1 MRTEGAGRKG
11 STLWLISRGSS
22 VCTNHL
28 LGALLVDGGR
38 NGEALAVFG
47 HEEEA
52 EMFLRF
58 WASRDGWR
66 VQRGEERELAPSLR
80 GPSWAGVRSVALD
93 LIPGNLAGEAFD
105 LLACMDRDRFAERL
119 ARDTRVA
126 P

>member
-1 MRTEGAGRKG
+1 M
-11 STLWLISRGSS
+11 LWLISRGSS
-22 VCTNHL
+22 VCSNPSL
-28 LGALLVDGGR
+28 KALLVDGGR

-52 EMFLRF
+52 EMFLRL

-66 VQRGEERELAPSLR
+66 VQGVEERKLASSFR

-93 LIPGNLAGEAFD
+93 PIPGNLAGEAFD
-105 LLACMDRDRFAERL
+105 LLACMDRDRFVQRL